1 MGASVIVRD
10 YEGKVMATM
19 CSSMIFIIDPT
30 VAEAF
35 AALKAVAFGR
45 DLGLHNVI
53 LEGDVLEIVHAL
65 RREDSTWN
73 RVWTFN

>member
-1 MGASVIVRD
+1 MVIDKTRNLMGASVIVRD

-35 AALKAVAFGR
+35 AALKAVA
-45 DLGLHNVI
+45 LV
-53 LEGDVLEIVHAL
+53 EIWV
-65 RREDSTWN
+65 STMS
-73 RVWTFN
+73 F